1 MKKIPSDTSEE
12 RKEII
17 RFALQSVGK
26 VPYYWG
32 GKASAR
38 NYSGNNFGSITI
50 PDHRGRIL
58 KGLDCSG
65 WINWVYWSVTGERL
79 PYEGTEG
86 LKSTGRPVNRADLK
100 PGDIIVIT
108 GKTPHVIMFLNWAPN
123 GQIQCIH
130 ETGSADNV
138 TVGVMT
144 ANWPYYRNL
153 LD

>member
-1 MKKIPSDTSEE
+1 M
-12 RKEII
+12 
-17 RFALQSVGK
+17 
-26 VPYYWG
+26 
-32 GKASAR
+32 
-38 NYSGNNFGSITI
+38 
-50 PDHRGRIL
+50 
-58 KGLDCSG
+58 
-65 WINWVYWSVTGERL
+65 TGERL

-144 ANWPYYRNL
+144 ANLAILQESAGLNKLKCLSEQTSRLSWRSVTDIGQKLFLPALDSDNRSVGL
-153 LD
+153 LQRDCRRLFYAATCLSEGC

>member
-1 MKKIPSDTSEE
+1 MEEGSAWAGWNDRARAFVNHISRQDWTELYDISVTVEGTKAPLSSTEIESYMKKLPSDTSEE

-65 WINWVYWSVTGERL
+65 M
-79 PYEGTEG
+79 
-86 LKSTGRPVNRADLK
+86 STGC
-100 PGDIIVIT
+100 T
-108 GKTPHVIMFLNWAPN
+108 GL
-123 GQIQCIH
+123 
-130 ETGSADNV
+130 
-138 TVGVMT
+138 
-144 ANWPYYRNL
+144 
-153 LD
+153 